1 MYVLL
6 YNVTEL
12 ALDLDSDYAEK
23 VLTDLHP
30 NISVSYLHHFVL
42 NYIPILKK
50 CFHIFS
56 CTKHSINYQLS
67 GQLSIEQKQCI
78 ACSFTQNLPITCK

>member
-23 VLTDLHP
+23 VLKDLHP
-30 NISVSYLHHFVL
+30 NISVS
-42 NYIPILKK
+42 
-50 CFHIFS
+50 
-56 CTKHSINYQLS
+56 
-67 GQLSIEQKQCI
+67 
-78 ACSFTQNLPITCK
+78 